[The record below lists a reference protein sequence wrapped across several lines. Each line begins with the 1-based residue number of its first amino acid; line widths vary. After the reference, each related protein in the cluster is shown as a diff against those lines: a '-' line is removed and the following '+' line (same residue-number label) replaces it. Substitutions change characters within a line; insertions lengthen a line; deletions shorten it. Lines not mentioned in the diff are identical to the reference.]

1 MDQDNFFKDRKQL
14 IYVGKHGFEFSRL
27 DNLFNLSRPVVPHE
41 ELATGD
47 IKRNQKFVPI
57 CGDSCFCCKELL
69 TTKVKQEQCDFCAR
83 IGCIPCVYKKYPFP
97 RKTSKGE

>member
-41 ELATGD
+41 ELANGD

-69 TTKVKQEQCDFCAR
+69 TTKVKQEQCDFCAK